1 MNSPALTMEEKH
13 QLLSVLREL
22 DPKAPS
28 EQRRAP
34 RRKIHVEAPIRIIGP
49 NPTVINSTIVNT
61 SSSGAAVVINAPLA
75 KKAKFLLP
83 LRFCEGGGWM
93 MLCEVRNCVP
103 YPKRQWRIGAR
114 FLDHMDDPQGT
125 AKVPLDWLL

>member
-1 MNSPALTMEEKH
+1 MNSPTLTLEEKH

-22 DPKAPS
+22 DPKAPA
-28 EQRRAP
+28 EQRRAL
-34 RRKIHVEAPIRIIGP
+34 RRKVHVEVPIRTLGQ
-49 NPTVINSTIVNT
+49 NPAVLKSTIVNT
-61 SSSGAAVVINAPLA
+61 SASGAAFVVNAPLP
-75 KKAKFLLP
+75 KKAKLLLP
-83 LRFCEGGGWM
+83 LRFCEGGGWL

-103 YPKRQWRIGAR
+103 YPKRHWRIGAR